1 MTLFT
6 SKKNLLRCPECGRT
20 GDKSKGHTTCFF
32 CSCDL
37 IPQAEYESMGYHHP
51 DPDQPHRPT
60 IECPYCHSIN
70 TKKISTASKAVHTA
84 VFGVF
89 SLSRNSKNY
98 HCNSCNSDF

>member
-1 MTLFT
+1 MGIFLFQKDT
-6 SKKNLLRCPECGRT
+6 LRCPKCG
-20 GDKSKGHTTCFF
+20 GFADKNDGYTTCPK
-32 CSCDL
+32 CNCDL
-37 IPQAEYESMGYHHP
+37 IPEAEYKSMGYHHP
-51 DPDQPHRPT
+51 DPDQPRRPT
-60 IECPYCHSIN
+60 VECPYCHSIN